1 MENTNPTPAQN
12 QVTTDSPKPE
22 TPPTQQPTTPAIPE
36 GLTPEQAAVFKQL
49 SDTVAQAQ
57 RAAAAANAKASEPWY
72 WNDFSRGVYV
82 GAGIV
87 LLAAGGVYLYKK
99 YTAESAE

>member
-1 MENTNPTPAQN
+1 MNNEQKPTEQKPVATEQ
-12 QVTTDSPKPE
+12 KPE
-22 TPPTQQPTTPAIPE
+22 TPPTQPTTPAIPE

-72 WNDFSRGVYV
+72 WNDFAKGIYV
-82 GAGIV
+82 GAGVV
-87 LLAAGGVYLYKK
+87 LLACGGVYLYKK